1 MQFPDFVLKDEN
13 GESLD
18 SSFLKGMRMVVCFI
32 PDLGEGSVEEL
43 CDFDSIYQKV
53 MIRNIV
59 TLMVVKAECP
69 DLRAIMDKCSIRVK
83 LLSDMD
89 DTLVKACGLEGRATV
104 MVSKEGEI
112 VSSWS
117 SVKPSGHADAV
128 YEKVKSLF
136 K

>member
-1 MQFPDFVLKDEN
+1 MQIPDFILKDEN

-18 SSFLKGMRMVVCFI
+18 SSFLRGMRMIICFI
-32 PDLGEGSVEEL
+32 PDLDEGSVEQL
-43 CDFDSIYQKV
+43 CDFDSIYQKL

-69 DLRAIMDKCSIRVK
+69 TLRKVMDDCGLRVK

-89 DTLVKACGLEGRATV
+89 DTLVRACSLEGRSSI

-117 SVKPSGHADAV
+117 DVRPSGHAAIV
-128 YEKVKSLF
+128 YDKVKSLF

>member
-1 MQFPDFVLKDEN
+1 MQLPDFVLKDEN
-13 GESLD
+13 GEALD

-32 PDLGEGSVEEL
+32 PDLGEESVEQL
-43 CDFDSIYQKV
+43 CDFDSIYQKL

-59 TLMVVKAECP
+59 TLMVVKAECTE
-69 DLRAIMDKCSIRVK
+69 LRSVMDEQGLKVK
-83 LLSDMD
+83 LLSDLD
-89 DTLVKACGLEGRATV
+89 EGLVNACGLEGRATV

-117 SVKPSGHADAV
+117 SVRPSGHADAV
-128 YEKVKSLF
+128 YDKVKSLF